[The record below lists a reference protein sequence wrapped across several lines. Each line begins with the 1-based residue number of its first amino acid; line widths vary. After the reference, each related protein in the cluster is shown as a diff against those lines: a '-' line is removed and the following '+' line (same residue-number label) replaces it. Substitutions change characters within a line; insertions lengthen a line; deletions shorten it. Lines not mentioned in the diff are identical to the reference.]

1 MRLWP
6 HRVHPRYIVMEL
18 CTGGDLCGRLRQ
30 PNNRHGVGEKGI
42 ATMMEEMLAAVY
54 YLHDHGVVHRD
65 IKLDSECLPSNL
77 VGAVGLGLGRGISIS
92 AFRRPSVDQT
102 SCSRTRAKDP
112 SSS

>member
-54 YLHDHGVVHRD
+54 YLHDHGVVHRGAFSLWLSHQPRPLTSRAR
-65 IKLDSECLPSNL
+65 IQPSRRHQAGQR
-77 VGAVGLGLGRGISIS
+77 VPVFEPGWGYGVGLGLGHL
-92 AFRRPSVDQT
+92 
-102 SCSRTRAKDP
+102 
-112 SSS
+112 